1 MNVISGL
8 EILLGDRLDLLRGKR
23 IGILSNP
30 TSVDRRLRHIV
41 DLLWGHPE
49 ITVTTLMGPQ
59 HGARGETQ
67 DNMIEWQDYRD
78 PVTDLPVY
86 SLYSHTRKPTA
97 EMLDEIDAL
106 VIDMQDVGARIYTY
120 IYTMVLA
127 MEACREADVEVIVLD
142 RPNPLNGVDVE
153 GPVLEP
159 GFSSF
164 VGLYPLPIRHGLTI
178 GELARYFNE
187 EMGIGCR
194 LQMVAMSG
202 WQRHMFFADTGLPW
216 VIPSP
221 NLPTP
226 DTALIYPGMV
236 IFEGTN
242 LSEGRGTTRPFEM
255 SGAPWVRPE
264 RLLPLL
270 QDLALGSATF
280 RPVFT
285 VPTFH
290 KWEGALVGGVQIH
303 VTDPRAY
310 RPFRTGLGLLLAYRS
325 IDPDRFEWRAPPYE
339 YEIEKLPFDILCGT
353 DSIRLQIEAGSDLES
368 IESSWKP
375 NLDRFKR
382 IRNAYLIYE

>member
-1 MNVISGL
+1 MNVIPGL
-8 EILLGDRLDLLRGKR
+8 EVLLGNRLDLLRGKR

-30 TSVDRRLRHIV
+30 TSVDRRLHHIV
-41 DLLWGHPE
+41 DLLWGHRE

-97 EMLDEIDAL
+97 EMLGEIDAL

-120 IYTMVLA
+120 VYTMVLA

-142 RPNPLNGVDVE
+142 RPNPINGVDVE

-187 EMGIGCR
+187 EMEIGCR
-194 LQMVAMSG
+194 LQVVPMSG
-202 WQRHMFFADTGLPW
+202 WQRHMFFSDTGLPW

-226 DTALIYPGMV
+226 DTALIYPGVV

-270 QDLALGSATF
+270 GNLAQDSATF

-290 KWEGALVGGVQIH
+290 KWEGDFIGGVQIH
-303 VTDPRAY
+303 VTDPRSY

-325 IDPDRFEWRAPPYE
+325 VNPDRFEWLAPPYE
-339 YEIEKLPFDILCGT
+339 YEFEKLPFDILCGT

-368 IESSWKP
+368 IESSWRP
-375 NLDRFKR
+375 GLDQFKR
-382 IRNAYLIYE
+382 IRSGYLIYQ

>member
-1 MNVISGL
+1 MNVIPGL

-23 IGILSNP
+23 IGILCNP
-30 TSVDRRLRHIV
+30 TSVDRRLHHIV
-41 DLLWGHPE
+41 DLLGEHPE

-67 DNMIEWQDYRD
+67 DNMIESQDYRD

-86 SLYSHTRKPTA
+86 SLYSDTRKPTA

-106 VIDMQDVGARIYTY
+106 VIDLQDVGARIYTY
-120 IYTMVLA
+120 VYTMVLA
-127 MEACREADVEVIVLD
+127 MEACRAADVEVIVLD
-142 RPNPLNGVDVE
+142 RPNPINGVDVE

-159 GFSSF
+159 AFSSF
-164 VGLYPLPIRHGLTI
+164 IGLYPLPIRHGLTI
-178 GELARYFNE
+178 GELARYFNQ

-194 LQMVAMSG
+194 LQVVPMSG
-202 WQRHMFFADTGLPW
+202 WQRHMFFPDTGLPW

-221 NLPTP
+221 NLPTQ
-226 DTALIYPGMV
+226 DTALVYPGMV
-236 IFEGTN
+236 LFEGTN
-242 LSEGRGTTRPFEM
+242 LSEGRGSTRPFEI

-270 QDLALGSATF
+270 QDLARDSATF

-290 KWEGALVGGVQIH
+290 KWEGCLVGGVQIH
-303 VTDPRAY
+303 VTDPRTY

-325 IDPDRFEWRAPPYE
+325 VDPDRFEWRAPPYE
-339 YEIEKLPFDILCGT
+339 YEFEKLPFDILCGT
-353 DSIRLQIEAGSDLES
+353 DSIRLQIEAGGDLES

-375 NLDRFKR
+375 GLDQFKR